1 MLQSVWR
8 EHCILS
14 PLLLPLRACVACV
27 CFDAVEH
34 SLIVAWDVMPFG
46 LPVEE
51 ACGPQQWAG
60 RESMLVVI
68 RSILTQANKQ
78 NKQA

>member
-14 PLLLPLRACVACV
+14 LLLLPICALVACV

-34 SLIVAWDVMPFG
+34 SFLNAWDVMPFG

-51 ACGPQQWAG
+51 ASGPQQWAG

-68 RSILTQANKQ
+68 RSILTQANRQ
-78 NKQA
+78 NK